1 MDTNNMNSFI
11 HYLLI
16 LDFSKNTDTNT
27 NTNTNTNTKLFF
39 AIMRST
45 F

>member
-1 MDTNNMNSFI
+1 MDTNNMSSFI

-27 NTNTNTNTKLFF
+27 NTNTNTKLFF

>member
-27 NTNTNTNTKLFF
+27 NTNTNTKLFF